1 MPFRPLRRLSLA
13 CCVAVGAVAL
23 GACGGGS
30 SSSAACPPA
39 ADTRQA
45 VNGKVTVCAF
55 DVHYDVKK
63 IEAPA
68 GPLEVTLLEKGS
80 APHTFTVKDLNFEVK
95 VGDKSQA
102 TGTMQLEAGKTYEFH
117 CSIPGHAATMHGTIV
132 VK

>member
-1 MPFRPLRRLSLA
+1 MALRPLRSCIVACGLVAGALS
-13 CCVAVGAVAL
+13 L
-23 GACGGGS
+23 GACGGSS

-39 ADTRQA
+39 ADTRAA

-55 DVHYDVKK
+55 DVHYDVKE
-63 IEAPA
+63 ITAPA

-80 APHTFTVKDLNFEVK
+80 APHTFTVKDLNFELK
-95 VGDKSQA
+95 VGSSSQVS
-102 TGTMQLEAGKTYEFH
+102 GTVQLQAGKTYEFH